1 MKFRDDFSASF
12 VNQETFMQFLDQV
25 EVNAQWQNYPTNTLK
40 VFSAE
45 ENPELCE
52 MIPDQDDKLE
62 ILKDTYANADLL
74 LKVGEIYYPVGSTTI
89 RTLENRARVSGNAL
103 QDLERAKFARVI
115 NDCLQVTKGQALIR
129 IQKVRYVRF
138 TEAIRAI
145 MRFFPCRSCVRWRH
159 YICGR
164 HTTECSFLKA
174 ISAIC

>member
-89 RTLENRARVSGNAL
+89 RTLENRARVSGNA
-103 QDLERAKFARVI
+103 D
-115 NDCLQVTKGQALIR
+115 T
-129 IQKVRYVRF
+129 
-138 TEAIRAI
+138 
-145 MRFFPCRSCVRWRH
+145 
-159 YICGR
+159 
-164 HTTECSFLKA
+164 
-174 ISAIC
+174 